1 MMGIAQYNILLVE
14 LDNRPG
20 AVIRKT
26 WPCVVVSPNEMN
38 RHLGTLVVA
47 PMTRTARLY
56 PSRVRVRHNQQTGWV
71 VVDQLT
77 TVDRASVKGNLGK
90 LTNPEIRRLKNVI
103 RETYVD

>member
-1 MMGIAQYNILLVE
+1 MGIAQYNILLVD

-20 AVIRKT
+20 AEIRKT

-38 RHLGTLVVA
+38 RHLRTLVVA

-90 LTNPEIRRLKNVI
+90 LTNPEIRKLKNVI